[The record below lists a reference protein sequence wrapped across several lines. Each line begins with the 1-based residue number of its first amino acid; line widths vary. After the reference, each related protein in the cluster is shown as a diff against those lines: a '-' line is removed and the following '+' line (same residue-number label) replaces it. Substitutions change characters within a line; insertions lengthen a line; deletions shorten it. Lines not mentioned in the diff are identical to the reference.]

1 MQTPSATQIRTAIE
15 VLEKLRERINE
26 YAARSAR
33 QIPNYSLAGHIAGQ
47 IGLNAMEQT
56 KQVQEITGL
65 LKTWHGEL
73 EHRRKQTTSHHV

>member
-1 MQTPSATQIRTAIE
+1 MQTPSTAQIRTAME
-15 VLEKLRERINE
+15 VLEKLGKRINE

-33 QIPNYSLAGHIAGQ
+33 QIPNCSLSGQMAGQ

-73 EHRRKQTTSHHV
+73 EHRRKQTPSYHV